1 MTKTVYAIWLGD
13 SWFTSGS
20 EFCLQKKSGAL
31 PDTVFT
37 DPDSAVVMY
46 QDQVNRGII
55 IHDPKNAVVSIKMER
70 V

>member
-1 MTKTVYAIWLGD
+1 MPKTVYAIWLGD

-20 EFCLQKKSGAL
+20 EFCLQKKVGAL

-37 DPDSAVVMY
+37 DPDAAVAVY
-46 QDQVNRGII
+46 HNQVDGGII
-55 IHDPKNAVVSIKMER
+55 IHNPKNAVVSIKIER